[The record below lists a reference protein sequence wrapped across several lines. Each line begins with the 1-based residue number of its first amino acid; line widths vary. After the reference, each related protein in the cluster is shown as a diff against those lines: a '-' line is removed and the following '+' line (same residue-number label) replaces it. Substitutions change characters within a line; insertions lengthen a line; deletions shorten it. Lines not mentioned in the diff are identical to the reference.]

1 MKRPSRGAG
10 LAVKR
15 GTPRAMGSAAPRP
28 VAAPASVPFTS
39 KLRAELRG
47 EAHHLSVMVHIGQ
60 QGLTPSVISAFED
73 ALRTHELVK
82 VQLARG
88 LDAKPKEVA
97 QALAIATKAQVVQ
110 TIGRTA
116 TLYRVNPEL
125 ARKRGD
131 PPPWRK

>member
-1 MKRPSRGAG
+1 M
-10 LAVKR
+10 
-15 GTPRAMGSAAPRP
+15 TE
-28 VAAPASVPFTS
+28 FTS

-60 QGLTPSVISAFED
+60 QGLTPAVIGAFED

-97 QALAIATKAQVVQ
+97 QALAIAARAQIVQ

-116 TLYRVNPEL
+116 TLYRANPDL
-125 ARKRGD
+125 ARKHGD